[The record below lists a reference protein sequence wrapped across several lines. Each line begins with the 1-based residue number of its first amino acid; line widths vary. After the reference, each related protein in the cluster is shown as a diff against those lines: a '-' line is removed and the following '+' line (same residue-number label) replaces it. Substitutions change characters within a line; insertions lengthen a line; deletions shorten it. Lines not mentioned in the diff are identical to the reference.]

1 MNLRKKI
8 FEDDGLLEHT
18 AQRGCGISFS
28 GEIQNMPGCFNVQ
41 PTVGNLL

>member
-18 AQRGCGISFS
+18 AQRGCGISS